1 MNEHGI
7 HMKIKKN
14 NKGFTLIEIMVVVI
28 ILGILTAI
36 VAPNI
41 IGRVGDAQVTA
52 AKQTIRSI
60 EGALRMY
67 RLDNFNYPNTEQGIE
82 ALSKKPI
89 GQNAR
94 NWKGPYLDRIPE
106 DPWGNKYLYTYPGL
120 NGEFDVYTYG
130 RDGQPG
136 GDGDDADIGNWM
148 NN

>member
-1 MNEHGI
+1 
-7 HMKIKKN
+7 MKIKKN

-106 DPWGNKYLYTYPGL
+106 DPWGNKYLYMYPGL

-136 GDGDDADIGNWM
+136 GDGDDGDIGNWM

>member
-1 MNEHGI
+1 
-7 HMKIKKN
+7 MKIKKN

-41 IGRVGDAQVTA
+41 IGRVGDAQITA

-106 DPWGNKYLYTYPGL
+106 DPWGNKYLYMYPGL

>member
-1 MNEHGI
+1 
-7 HMKIKKN
+7 MKIKKN

-106 DPWGNKYLYTYPGL
+106 DPWGNKYLYMYPGL

>member
-1 MNEHGI
+1 
-7 HMKIKKN
+7 MKIKKN

-67 RLDNFNYPNTEQGIE
+67 RLDNFNYPSTEHGIE

-106 DPWGNKYLYTYPGL
+106 DPWGNKYLYMYPGL